1 MKSLLTVVGFVLVL
15 LVISVFPKII
25 GGVAGEHLAKE
36 ELAKE
41 EAASRA
47 SFQAK
52 LDEVSRALN
61 AHLPKMVD
69 ENIRMDTT
77 RTGPEPSLSY
87 IHSFPNK
94 SSRNL
99 DVASIREEL
108 TQRAKST
115 VCGSSE
121 ALTMLQGG
129 ITIHFVYN
137 ANDGVELARSSFGPA
152 DCGA

>member
-36 ELAKE
+36 ERAKE

-52 LDEVSRALN
+52 LDEVSRGLN
-61 AHLPKMVD
+61 ANLPKMVD
-69 ENIRMDTT
+69 ENIRMDTKW
-77 RTGPEPSLSY
+77 TGPEPSLSY
-87 IHSFPNK
+87 LHSFPNK
-94 SSRNL
+94 SSRDL
-99 DVASIREEL
+99 DAVSIREEL

-121 ALTMLQGG
+121 ALTMLNGG

-137 ANDGVELARSSFGPA
+137 ANDGVELARSSFGPT